1 MDAGSP
7 RAQRFAGGANATL
20 EELES
25 DPHAL
30 LARLREREPASWVPA
45 LDGWLITRHD
55 LAMRLMRDPQTFT
68 VDDPRFSTGRV
79 VGPSMLSLDGPEHER
94 HRTPFTAPFR
104 LGAVRARMEATVR
117 EESAET
123 VAYVAYTVFVLFQ
136 RRGFAAEG
144 CGRIIR
150 HLLEDYGVEVVAA
163 EVDTRNTA
171 SVASLGFE
179 RVATLPNPH
188 FFKGATS
195 DEYRY
200 ELRRA
205 ARG

>member
-1 MDAGSP
+1 MRPVKSEEILETRRAVLEPIHIRHAESVYEYLLDQRLYRFIP
-7 RAQRFAGGANATL
+7 RDPPESLKTL
-20 EELES
+20 EERYRVLSSRVSPDSREVWL
-25 DPHAL
+25 DWAMK
-30 LARLREREPASWVPA
+30 LRGS
-45 LDGWLITRHD
+45 G
-55 LAMRLMRDPQTFT
+55 
-68 VDDPRFSTGRV
+68 GY
-79 VGPSMLSLDGPEHER
+79 VGM
-94 HRTPFTAPFR
+94 
-104 LGAVRARMEATVR
+104 MEATVR

-163 EVDTRNTA
+163 EIDTRNTA

-179 RVATLPNPH
+179 RVAKVPNAD
-188 FFKGATS
+188 FFKGASS